1 MRICI
6 DMGHTPTSPGAS
18 GYLDELYCDREAGKR
33 IIAELER
40 RGHTVYDSTAPDY
53 LAYPDEVNHR
63 IAYAN
68 GLSNIDLFCSIH
80 LNAGGGQG
88 TEVLYYDGDYE
99 GAEYA
104 ELMSANIAKAIGI
117 PNRGAKPNDWVG
129 VICNTRWTAVLVE
142 YCFVDSEAD
151 ADAWHAAPWED
162 IVCSLCD
169 GIEGKEWNGPSPEPK
184 PEPKPDPKP
193 EPTPTDEIR
202 YKVSTDPYGK
212 DWLPEMVGH
221 HDTSGS
227 GDDFAGIMGDA
238 IRWLAIDGVK
248 KYRVFSW
255 ESGWLPWV
263 YNYNDKDLDYGCA
276 GDGSPIVGVQIKD
289 DSARFAVHVLGAEW
303 YDDMIGEKDTGG
315 TSDNFGGDL
324 ANRIDAIQIRRNR

>member
-33 IIAELER
+33 IVAELKR

-53 LAYPDEVNHR
+53 MAYPEEVNYR
-63 IAYAN
+63 INYAN
-68 GLSNIDLFCSIH
+68 SLSDIDLFCSIH

-88 TEVLYYDGDYE
+88 TEVLYYSGDYE

-104 ELMSANIAKAIGI
+104 ELMSANIADALGI

-142 YCFVDSEAD
+142 YCFVDSEND
-151 ADAWHAAPWED
+151 ADAWHVCPWDD
-162 IVCSLCD
+162 IVKSLCD
-169 GIEGKEWNGPSPEPK
+169 GIEGREWGGSSPAPK
-184 PEPKPDPKP
+184 PEPEP
-193 EPTPTDEIR
+193 EPTPANEIT
-202 YKVSTDPYGK
+202 YQASIDPYGD
-212 DWLPEMVGH
+212 DWLPKMVGH
-221 HDTSGS
+221 RDTSGS
-227 GDDFAGIMGDA
+227 GDDFAGIMGES

-248 KYRVFSW
+248 KYRVFTF

-263 YNYNDKDLDYGCA
+263 YKCNPSDLEDGCA

-289 DSARFAVHVLGAEW
+289 DSARFAVHVLNGEW
-303 YDDMIGEKDTGG
+303 YDDMVGERDTGG
-315 TSDNFGGDL
+315 TSDPFGGDL
-324 ANRIDAIQIRRNR
+324 VNRIDAIKIRRA